1 VLTKSRGSV
10 SAAEE
15 SVTEVRPLQS
25 WWPGAFRVA
34 LYLTAVSA
42 PLVIAVLVKPRTDD
56 PFLHELGLSFALI
69 GFTIIALQFLLSA
82 RLSWIERP
90 FGLDM
95 MFGFHRAMAVV
106 AALLLVAH
114 PFLIASNQKSWRLL
128 LSFQLHWYVLLGKA
142 ALFLLLANVLLSL
155 LQRRLRLPF
164 ESWRVLHDIA
174 GVALLVCAFVH
185 GWFVHVDMARPAMK
199 GVWIVLGATALAAFT
214 WHRMIRPR
222 LQSRSYTVVAV
233 RQQAQRV
240 WTLEM
245 KPPKG
250 ARAAAYL
257 PGQFHFLTLRRGRG
271 LPVEEH
277 PFTISSSPTEGG
289 LLLSTIKESGDFTA
303 TVGKT
308 TAGDRVTVVGPY
320 GRFSY
325 LLHPEQKDLVFIAGG
340 IGITPFRS
348 MLVHMR
354 DTGGDQSVLLM
365 WANNTEHDIVFREEI
380 ESIAAGDRPRLKI
393 VLVLSQSDESSHHE
407 RGHITAEMIRR
418 HAGKRLAAKSYYV
431 CGPPPMMRAT
441 FLALDDLLVP
451 RERVYFER
459 FSL

>member
-1 VLTKSRGSV
+1 
-10 SAAEE
+10 
-15 SVTEVRPLQS
+15 VTEVRPLRT

-34 LYLTAVSA
+34 LYVAAVTA

-69 GFTIIALQFLLSA
+69 GFAIIAMQFLLSA
-82 RLSWIERP
+82 RLGWIEWP

-106 AALLLVAH
+106 AALLLVTH
-114 PFLIASNQKSWRLL
+114 PFLIASNQKTWRLL
-128 LSFQLHWYVLLGKA
+128 LSFNLHWYVLLGKA

-155 LQRRLRLPF
+155 LQRRTRLPF
-164 ESWRVLHDIA
+164 EGWRVGHDIA
-174 GVALLVCAFVH
+174 GVALLAFGFIH
-185 GWFVHVDMARPAMK
+185 GWFVHVDMARPVMQ
-199 GVWIVLGATALAAFT
+199 GVWIVLGATALAAFA

-222 LQSRSYTVVAV
+222 LRSRSYTVAAV
-233 RQQAQRV
+233 RRPAQRV
-240 WTLEM
+240 WTLDM
-245 KPPKG
+245 KPPEG
-250 ARAAAYL
+250 APAPVYL
-257 PGQFHFLTLRRGRG
+257 PGQFHFLTLHRGAG

-277 PFTISSSPTEGG
+277 PFTISSSPTEAGM
-289 LLLSTIKESGDFTA
+289 LASTIKESGDFTA

-308 TAGDRVTVVGPY
+308 AVGDRVTVVGPY

-354 DTGGDQSVLLM
+354 DTGVDRTVLLM
-365 WANNTEHDIVFREEI
+365 WANNTERDIAFREEI
-380 ESIAAGDRPRLKI
+380 EAIAAGERPRLKI
-393 VLVLSQSDESSHHE
+393 VLVLSQPGEGWAHE

-418 HAGKRLAAKSYYV
+418 HAGRNLAAKSYYV
-431 CGPPPMMRAT
+431 CGPPQMMRAT
-441 FLALDDLLVP
+441 FVALEDLLVP
-451 RERVYFER
+451 ADRIYFER
-459 FSL
+459 FAL